1 MLMRRVLTA
10 VPLALV
16 VIWVI
21 LFQPTQTL
29 MGLLYVVVLLASWEW
44 SRLGG
49 LGPVVARG
57 VYALLLCMI
66 PFLMLRYASEFM
78 HLYIVAASIG
88 WLLVTAW
95 LFTARPQA
103 ASQALSPLKLLF
115 GLLVIPAAVLAMNT
129 VHSSRL
135 QGPDWLLFGLMLV
148 WVADIGAYFSG
159 KHFGRHKLAPRISP
173 GKTREGL
180 YGAAVAVTLYSMA
193 GAWYFDLGTES
204 SVLMLLLM
212 LLLSLVSVV
221 GDLFESLMKREFGVK
236 DSGAILP
243 GHGGVLDRIDSVLAA
258 MPLFMLGRE
267 FLLQQ
272 SFGL

>member
-1 MLMRRVLTA
+1 MQRVLTA

-21 LFQPTQTL
+21 LFQPTQSL
-29 MGLLYVVVLLASWEW
+29 MWLLYAVALLAGWEW

-49 LGPVVARG
+49 LGPIAARG
-57 VYALLLCMI
+57 AYALLACAL
-66 PFLMLRYASEFM
+66 PWLMLHYAGDLVSVF
-78 HLYIVAASIG
+78 VSAAALC

-95 LFTARPQA
+95 LFTARPGNV
-103 ASQALSPLKLLF
+103 SQSLSPLKLLF
-115 GLLVIPAAVLAMNT
+115 GLLVIPAAVLAMQA
-129 VHSSRL
+129 VHGSRL

-159 KHFGRHKLAPRISP
+159 KNFGRHKLAPHISP

-180 YGAAVAVTLYSMA
+180 YGAAAAVTLYSLA
-193 GAWYFDLGTES
+193 GAWYFDLGPEA

-212 LLLSLVSVV
+212 LLLSLVSVA
-221 GDLFESLMKREFGVK
+221 GDLFESLLKREFGVK

-258 MPLFMLGRE
+258 MPLFMLGRHW
-267 FLLQQ
+267 LLQQ
-272 SFGL
+272 GFGL

>member
-1 MLMRRVLTA
+1 MLKQRVLTA
-10 VPLALV
+10 IPLALV

-21 LFQPTQTL
+21 LFQPTQAL
-29 MGLLYVVVLLASWEW
+29 MWLLYVVALIAGWEW

-49 LGPVVARG
+49 LDFVIARG
-57 VYALLLCMI
+57 VYALLACLS
-66 PFLMLRYASEFM
+66 PWLLLRYADDFIPVYVS
-78 HLYIVAASIG
+78 AAALC

-95 LFTARPQA
+95 LFRARPCA

-115 GLLVIPAAVLAMNT
+115 GMLVIPAAVLAMHAI
-129 VHSSRL
+129 HSSRL

-159 KHFGRHKLAPRISP
+159 KNFGRHKLAPHISP

-180 YGAAVAVTLYSMA
+180 YGAAAAVALYSLA
-193 GAWYFDLGTES
+193 GAWYFDFSLEL

-212 LLLSLVSVV
+212 LVLSLISVA

-258 MPLFMLGRE
+258 MPLFMLGRQW
-267 FLLQQ
+267 LLQQ
-272 SFGL
+272 GFGL